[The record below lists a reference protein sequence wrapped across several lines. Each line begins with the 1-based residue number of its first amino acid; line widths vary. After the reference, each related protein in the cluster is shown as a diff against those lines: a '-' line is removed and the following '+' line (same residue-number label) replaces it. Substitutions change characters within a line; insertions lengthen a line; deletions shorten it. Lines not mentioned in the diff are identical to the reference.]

1 MKALDSLRA
10 KQASSESALQRRLL
24 LIGITGAIV
33 VGVFVAL
40 QNEKQSHAPI
50 VRDQTP
56 PPAQIALPVVDTTL
70 LAQVRDAAL
79 EDQVLLEPEP
89 YAHLSQLALALLPNV
104 MKRLGEPAFPFADAA
119 VRAAELRGQPFR
131 ARGTLLTGELLARS
145 TTAPREYWAVVRT
158 DDGREFIHVS
168 AQQPEYPFVDGDFV
182 LADGYFFKHYSRMV
196 AGERRTLPLFLG
208 RELLTSARRMAPAT
222 RPDPVALAG
231 VVDPH
236 VSEDLPKDDAAMW
249 HLMNVARTL
258 QADPPALEAAFADA
272 PWLDVALLKELDR
285 TPEAFRGAPIRIAGF
300 ISLGEVWPVEE
311 NPIGA
316 SEYSEAWVANSNF
329 GDVRV
334 MLRTPGRVDFTRLE
348 GILEFRGWFQQ
359 MWAYEAQTGDR
370 FRIPL
375 FVFADAKPVPAPA
388 SGGNRAWT
396 VAVIVTTVGLTGLLY
411 ALVRRDRARSAA
423 AEARLNQRRRERLTQ
438 GG

>member
-1 MKALDSLRA
+1 MK
-10 KQASSESALQRRLL
+10 
-24 LIGITGAIV
+24 
-33 VGVFVAL
+33 
-40 QNEKQSHAPI
+40 
-50 VRDQTP
+50 
-56 PPAQIALPVVDTTL
+56 
-70 LAQVRDAAL
+70 
-79 EDQVLLEPEP
+79 
-89 YAHLSQLALALLPNV
+89 
-104 MKRLGEPAFPFADAA
+104 
-119 VRAAELRGQPFR
+119 
-131 ARGTLLTGELLARS
+131 
-145 TTAPREYWAVVRT
+145 
-158 DDGREFIHVS
+158 
-168 AQQPEYPFVDGDFV
+168 
-182 LADGYFFKHYSRMV
+182 
-196 AGERRTLPLFLG
+196 
-208 RELLTSARRMAPAT
+208 
-222 RPDPVALAG
+222 
-231 VVDPH
+231 
-236 VSEDLPKDDAAMW
+236 
-249 HLMNVARTL
+249 
-258 QADPPALEAAFADA
+258 ALEAAFADA